1 MTTSKTVSSREDRPT
16 ASLCSNRR
24 GVSPLQLSSTLLA
37 LSLLALPP
45 SLHAQAAAAP
55 SAAAASTAETVK
67 LNPFDVTEAV
77 DDSFNTSTVG
87 TGGRM
92 VLDLK
97 DVPAQYSVINRA
109 FIDALGITDINEA
122 ASWAP
127 GQSFNP
133 GNGLGDSDG
142 QFGRFQQRGLT
153 QLTTPNSTNSSGSS
167 TGAQRNFFQNSAA
180 GTQDAYSVESFDF
193 GQGPNGILFGGAQ
206 STGQF
211 QASAG
216 AAGLAGVQSTQTKKA
231 RLDRAQTTVSAEIG
245 AWNYRRVTL
254 DHNRPIT
261 DRIGVRINM
270 VNLDAHGY
278 VDHKEN
284 QKRGLDIASTF
295 RLSNTADLT
304 LELSYDKSNQHN
316 PIVPVENI
324 SGWDGF
330 TVGRGLIDSTMAPN
344 TQNNTGGLSKS
355 YGSILGT
362 STPLNWGGEGNGVT
376 RYNGNANSYY
386 WDYSTNQIKNMRGML
401 ISRRANATS
410 RTPLWSK
417 TAPNGQFFVQGTRPQ
432 TTTSTGITGNQD
444 VGFGVANRSW
454 INLSGL
460 PLDMYDRAAANSK
473 FYTMGV
479 RENMAWEGPAQESR
493 SRDLQFSFSQR
504 VGNNIA
510 LGLQGDW
517 NRNQTDGRLMDR
529 QVNTL
534 QLDLNQLLP
543 DGTPNKHFL
552 QMFSASAGD
561 GIGIQ
566 HSIATDKGIRANVQ
580 YSLNAGKYGAY
591 VFNLNGNASTRRYD
605 YGLYQLA
612 ITSAPDDPALKA
624 QVLDPR
630 SWVLSTPVRMM
641 TYQSENRG
649 YREPRTLTNFSLI
662 NSQWTGTGN
671 EGDTNAFTPTVTK
684 STAQTQWSLNA
695 FGPAPAVIQDFL
707 SQQLALQTTARWF
720 DGKVVFLGG
729 YRRDLNKTMTRQIML
744 PQYGPTIDNITR
756 PLGYS
761 ATLPNGGN
769 ARWDGVTRYWKP
781 KFRGSMTDYYK
792 LTYTPRDA
800 NGNQVGS
807 PRLASTRP
815 LTTITTGGADGG
827 QLNGT
832 FQVMDPRYVADQFR
846 DDWGIPDLRS
856 YGSTKTYG
864 VTYNVT
870 SWFAPY
876 INKSDQILPATLS
889 SASTSTP
896 PVDLIG
902 NPSKDLLAKGT
913 DFGAR
918 FSFLN
923 GKISGKYNY
932 YNTTRYNNPASNSV
946 ISNINTLINANRWDD
961 IDTAS
966 GASTAINQLGII
978 PLNGNGDYN
987 TSSNYGY
994 EWELSATVLSGLRLT
1009 VNGGASS
1016 QATDNKTFYPLTK
1029 AYMATPA
1036 RVAEFR
1042 ALLEDAGGSIDTTQK
1057 PQSNGHAVAGAAGL
1071 AVLAPLPGKA
1081 LGLDSTS
1088 AVNAYN
1094 NLWIQYDQLGTNAT
1108 RTRNT
1113 PSANFFADYRVQ
1125 SGIAKG
1131 LQIGGGVQWQGP
1143 ISLNGNTVI
1152 NKANNTILANDPI
1165 LGQIAIDDP
1174 TVNNT
1179 DLIWKSGALRTQ
1191 ANFSYTF
1198 KLKDART
1205 LALALRVNNIGVTP
1219 IRYGQITRQPEG
1231 DLTKPNRVTRFDAG
1245 NPMEINDPMNFR
1257 LTATYSFGGGARG
1270 Q

>member
-1 MTTSKTVSSREDRPT
+1 MTTSKTVSSREARPT

-37 LSLLALPP
+37 LSLLALPI
-45 SLHAQAAAAP
+45 SLHAQAASAP
-55 SAAAASTAETVK
+55 SAAASSSAETVK

-92 VLDLK
+92 VLELK

-133 GNGLGDSDG
+133 GSGLGDSDG

-167 TGAQRNFFQNSAA
+167 TGAQKNFFQNSAA

-231 RLDRAQTTVSAEIG
+231 RLDRAQTSISAEIG
-245 AWNYRRVTL
+245 AYDYRRITI
-254 DHNRPIT
+254 DYNRPLT
-261 DRIGVRINM
+261 ERIGIRINT
-270 VNLDAHGY
+270 VDLDSHGY

-284 QKRGLDIASTF
+284 QKRGLSIASTF

-304 LELSYDKSNQHN
+304 VEVSYDKSNQHN
-316 PIVPVENI
+316 PVAPGESI
-324 SGWDGF
+324 SGWDGL
-330 TVGRGLIDSTMAPN
+330 TVGRGLIDSTMVPN

-362 STPLNWGGEGNGVT
+362 STPLNWGGEANGVS
-376 RYNGNANSYY
+376 RFNGNANAYY
-386 WDYSTNQIKNMRGML
+386 WDYSTNQIMNMRGML
-401 ISRRANATS
+401 VARRANSTS

-432 TTTSTGITGNQD
+432 TTTSNGITGNQD
-444 VGFGVANRSW
+444 VGFGVTNRSW
-454 INLSGL
+454 LNLSGL
-460 PLDMYDRAAANSK
+460 PLDMFARATANSK
-473 FYTMGV
+473 FYPLGV

-504 VGNNIA
+504 IGNNIA

-529 QVNTL
+529 QVNNF

-543 DGTPNKHFL
+543 DGSPNTHFL

-561 GIGIQ
+561 AIGIQ
-566 HSIATDKGIRANVQ
+566 HSIATDKGLRANVQ
-580 YSLNAGKYGAY
+580 YNLNAGKYGAY
-591 VFNLNGNASTRRYD
+591 VFNLNGNASNRRYD
-605 YGLYQLA
+605 YGLYMQA
-612 ITSAPDDPALKA
+612 ITSAPNDPALKA

-630 SWVLSTPVRMM
+630 SWALSSPVRML
-641 TYQSENRG
+641 TYQNENRG
-649 YREPRTLTNFSLI
+649 YREARTVTDFKLI
-662 NSQWTGTGN
+662 NSKWTGTGN
-671 EGDTNAFTPTVTK
+671 EGDTNAFTPTVTT
-684 STAQTQWSLNA
+684 SQAQTRWTLSS
-695 FGPAPAVIQDFL
+695 FGQAPAVIQDFL
-707 SQQLALQTTARWF
+707 AEQLALQATGRWF

-729 YRRDLNKTMTRQIML
+729 YRRDLNKTMTKQIML
-744 PQYGPTIDNITR
+744 PSFQPTIDAITR
-756 PLGYS
+756 PLGY
-761 ATLPNGGN
+761 AAMMPNGGN
-769 ARWDGVTRYWKP
+769 TRADGVTRFWKP
-781 KFRGSMTDYYK
+781 KFRGTMADYYK

-800 NGNQVGS
+800 NGVQVGS

-815 LTTITTGGADGG
+815 MTTITTGGVDGG

-832 FQVMDPRYVADQFR
+832 FQVMDPRSVADQFR
-846 DDWGIPDLRS
+846 DDWGVPDLRT

-876 INKSDQILPATLS
+876 INKSDQILPVTLS

-896 PVDLIG
+896 PVDMLG
-902 NPSKDLLAKGT
+902 NASKDMLAKGT

-961 IDTAS
+961 INTS
-966 GASTAINQLGII
+966 NGASSAINQLGII
-978 PLNGNGDYN
+978 PLNSNGDYN

-1016 QATDNKTFYPLTK
+1016 GATDNSTFYPLTK

-1042 ALLEDAGGSIDTTQK
+1042 ALLEDAGASLDTTQK
-1057 PQSNGHAVAGAAGL
+1057 PLSNGHPVNAAAGL
-1071 AVLAPLPGKA
+1071 AVLAAMPGKS
-1081 LGLDSTS
+1081 LGLDSTN
-1088 AVNAYN
+1088 AVNGYN
-1094 NLWIQYDQLGTNAT
+1094 NLWIAYDQLGTNAT
-1108 RTRNT
+1108 RSRNT
-1113 PSANFFADYRVQ
+1113 PSGNIFADYRVQ
-1125 SGIAKG
+1125 SGFAKG
-1131 LQIGGGVQWQGP
+1131 LQMGAGVQWQGP
-1143 ISLNGNTVI
+1143 RNLGSKSGFTVNT
-1152 NKANNTILANDPI
+1152 TDPI
-1165 LGQIAIDDP
+1165 LGLMAIDDP

-1179 DLIWKSGALRTQ
+1179 DIIWVSGALRTQ

-1198 KLKDART
+1198 KMKDART
-1205 LALALRVNNIGVTP
+1205 LALALRVNNINVRP
-1219 IRYGQITRQPEG
+1219 LRYGSVSRQPTG
-1231 DLTKPNRVTRFDAG
+1231 DLTKPNRISWEAG
-1245 NPMEINDPMNFR
+1245 NPVEINDPMNFR
-1257 LTATYSFGGGARG
+1257 LTATYTFGGGRG